1 MPQLVITSCFR
12 MLSLTLVVLSAA
24 ALGSTRPMELP
35 DRHIPF
41 PETPELVIPSLMEG
55 GRCVQTNIG

>member
-12 MLSLTLVVLSAA
+12 TVSLALVVLSAA

-35 DRHIPF
+35 DRHVPL
-41 PETPELVIPSLMEG
+41 PEVPELVIPSPMEG
-55 GRCVQTNIG
+55 GPYVQTNAG

>member
-12 MLSLTLVVLSAA
+12 TVSLALVVLSAA

-35 DRHIPF
+35 DRHVPL
-41 PETPELVIPSLMEG
+41 PEVPELVIPSLMEG
-55 GRCVQTNIG
+55 GPCVQTNAG

>member
-12 MLSLTLVVLSAA
+12 ALSLALVVLSAA

-35 DRHIPF
+35 DRHVPL
-41 PETPELVIPSLMEG
+41 PEAPELVIPSAMEG
-55 GRCVQTNIG
+55 EPHA

>member
-12 MLSLTLVVLSAA
+12 ALLLWAVVMSAA

-35 DRHIPF
+35 DRHTPM
-41 PETPELVIPSLMEG
+41 PETPELVISSLTEG
-55 GRCVQTNIG
+55 VRRDQTNPD